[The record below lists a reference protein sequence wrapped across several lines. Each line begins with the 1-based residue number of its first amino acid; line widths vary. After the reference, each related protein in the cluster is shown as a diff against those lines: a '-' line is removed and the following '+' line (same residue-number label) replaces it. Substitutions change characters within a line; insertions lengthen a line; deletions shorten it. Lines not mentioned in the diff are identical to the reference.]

1 MALKL
6 QIMIIVIMV
15 LSIVAIFRHISK
27 NKLDFKLGLL
37 WILISIIIIVFAAW
51 PKFLTKISD
60 LLGIYSPMNMM
71 IFFVFILLVMII
83 FTLSSEV
90 SKLKEDVKRLS
101 QEIAILRKDFCD
113 DDKSEG

>member
-1 MALKL
+1 M
-6 QIMIIVIMV
+6 
-15 LSIVAIFRHISK
+15 
-27 NKLDFKLGLL
+27 
-37 WILISIIIIVFAAW
+37 
-51 PKFLTKISD
+51 
-60 LLGIYSPMNMM
+60 
-71 IFFVFILLVMII
+71 ILLVMII